1 MFSLIACCQELDVSF
16 SGPQDEYLWTT
27 LGQYL
32 QGTWSVG
39 GTVNDFEYYS
49 FQDTFALWHVPDA
62 TPYWILGP
70 MTELGGTSQFNIAAI
85 GPSSKFV
92 GKCPNNHGQIQWSW
106 NYGNAEGGLTP
117 SNEIHIKCASEGD
130 FCTSTNPCG
139 SEQGDCDS
147 HDECQTGLTCGLDN
161 CGITEEP
168 DMDCCYAATI
178 GDDMFCTT
186 VNNFSIIFKKSTLMF
201 FEFLS
206 QFLTCG

>member
-16 SGPQDEYLWTT
+16 SGPQDEYLWTAI
-27 LGQYL
+27 GQYL

-49 FQDTFALWHVPDA
+49 FQDTFALWYVPDA

-70 MTELGGTSQFNIAAI
+70 MTELGGTSQFYIVTV
-85 GPSSKFV
+85 GPSNKFV

-147 HDECQTGLTCGLDN
+147 HDECQTGLTCGLNN

-178 GDDMFCTT
+178 GDDTFCTT

-201 FEFLS
+201 FKFLS

>member
-1 MFSLIACCQELDVSF
+1 MS
-16 SGPQDEYLWTT
+16 
-27 LGQYL
+27 
-32 QGTWSVG
+32 
-39 GTVNDFEYYS
+39 
-49 FQDTFALWHVPDA
+49 
-62 TPYWILGP
+62 
-70 MTELGGTSQFNIAAI
+70 ELGNIAPYI
-85 GPSSKFV
+85 LSVGPSSKFV

-161 CGITEEP
+161 CGNTFDP

-178 GDDMFCTT
+178 GDDTFCTT
-186 VNNFSIIFKKSTLMF
+186 VNNNDL
-201 FEFLS
+201 
-206 QFLTCG
+206 LTIH